1 MEIGRQKKDVGAFLS
16 SLFPVWPCSSDG
28 GFIPYCPNPVCSCCS
43 FQTSPSNCF
52 PLWPD
57 LKHLNISYRFLCA
70 VLSHSI
76 VLPWTVACQAPL
88 SMGFFR
94 QENWSGLPF
103 PRDLPNSGI
112 KRASPVSPA
121 YKQILYCWAIRE
133 ALDTMWSSRLNV
145 DTNDIHMDKAL

>member
-1 MEIGRQKKDVGAFLS
+1 MEIGRQKKDAGAFLS
-16 SLFPVWPCSSDG
+16 SLFPVWHCSSDG
-28 GFIPYCPNPVCSCCS
+28 DFVPHCPNPVCSCCS
-43 FQTSPSNCF
+43 FQTSTSNCF

-76 VLPWTVACQAPL
+76 ILPWTVACQAPL
-88 SMGFFR
+88 SKGFFW

-112 KRASPVSPA
+112 KRLHQKFFLPGQIVCPLPTQAPSSSLPVLPPRQGGDVQG
-121 YKQILYCWAIRE
+121 K
-133 ALDTMWSSRLNV
+133 T
-145 DTNDIHMDKAL
+145 